1 MSTLDSKISRFLLGL
16 GVVVVLTGLL
26 TGVILFGLAR
36 LIPLPEDSLGRDLR
50 NGLGMAIAIVLGLR
64 VSRWFERHWRGE

>member
-1 MSTLDSKISRFLLGL
+1 MSTLDSKTSRFLLGL
-16 GVVVVLTGLL
+16 GFVVVLTGLL

-50 NGLGMAIAIVLGLR
+50 NGLGMAVAIVLGLR
-64 VSRWFERHWRGE
+64 VNRWLERHWREG

>member
-1 MSTLDSKISRFLLGL
+1 MSNLDSKISRSLLGL

-50 NGLGMAIAIVLGLR
+50 NGLGMAVAIVLGLR
-64 VSRWFERHWRGE
+64 VNRWLERHWREG